1 MKPSELFGV
10 VVRSL
15 GLLLLVST
23 LNMLLMAIEQPGY
36 LILSIAM
43 FALGVWLLRGA
54 PILIEIAYPEVVS
67 SNWDDPERPQ

>member
-23 LNMLLMAIEQPGY
+23 LNVLLMAMEKPGY
-36 LILSIAM
+36 LFIAIPM
-43 FALGVWLLRGA
+43 FAVGAWMLRGA
-54 PILIEIAYPEVVS
+54 PFLIEIAYPEVATS
-67 SNWDDPERPQ
+67 SWDDEDGTQ